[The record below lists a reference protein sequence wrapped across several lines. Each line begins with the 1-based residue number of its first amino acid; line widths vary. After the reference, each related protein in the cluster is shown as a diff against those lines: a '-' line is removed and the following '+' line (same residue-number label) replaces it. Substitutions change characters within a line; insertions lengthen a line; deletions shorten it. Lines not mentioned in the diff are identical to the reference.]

1 MGTCFFIRQRGGSVT
16 GATLTLTAPVGCTVT
31 VSKDGKSKT
40 KVANDAGM
48 ALFKGLEGA
57 EDMRAMAA
65 AIGKLMPG
73 QLKKILTQDIID
85 ILAKYG

>member
-1 MGTCFFIRQRGGSVT
+1 M
-16 GATLTLTAPVGCTVT
+16 TAPVGCTVT

-40 KVANDAGM
+40 KVADDAGT

-65 AIGKLMPG
+65 AI
-73 QLKKILTQDIID
+73 DN
-85 ILAKYG
+85 Y